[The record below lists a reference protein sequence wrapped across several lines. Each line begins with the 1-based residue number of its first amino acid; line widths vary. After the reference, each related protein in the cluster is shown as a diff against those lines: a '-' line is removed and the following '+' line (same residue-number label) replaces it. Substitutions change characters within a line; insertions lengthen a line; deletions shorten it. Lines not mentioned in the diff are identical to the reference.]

1 MRKALL
7 VAAVVVGGAV
17 GTGCASL
24 ARHAFVEPV
33 VTLQNVRLNG
43 LGFDGGNLDVI
54 LNVYNPNGYGL
65 DATRLNYRLLIGDN
79 VDVAQGT
86 ITERLTVQRNDSTR
100 VTIPVSFTFRG
111 IGEAGRQL
119 LSTGAVTYRVMGDV
133 AVGTPV
139 GSFTVP
145 YSTTGRFSTLGGTR

>member
-1 MRKALL
+1 MRKAWL
-7 VAAVVVGGAV
+7 VAATVVVAV

-24 ARHAFVEPV
+24 ARQAFVEPQ
-33 VTLQNVRLNG
+33 VTLRNVRLNG
-43 LGFDGGNLDVI
+43 LGLQGGNFDV
-54 LNVYNPNGYGL
+54 LLSVYNPNGYRL
-65 DATRLNYRLLIGDN
+65 DATSVAYRLYIGDTIQ
-79 VDVAQGT
+79 VASGT
-86 ITERLTVQRNDSTR
+86 VTERLTVQEQDSTL

-119 LSTGAVTYRVMGDV
+119 LNTGAVNYRVAGEV

>member
-7 VAAVVVGGAV
+7 VTTMVVAGMV

-24 ARHAFVEPV
+24 MRQAFVEPV

-43 LGFDGGNLDVI
+43 VGLNGGNIDVV
-54 LNVYNPNGYGL
+54 LNVYNPNGYRL
-65 DATRLNYRLLIGDN
+65 DATQLNYRLLVGDN
-79 VDVAQGT
+79 VHVADGSLN
-86 ITERLTVQRNDSTR
+86 ERLTLQQGDTTR
-100 VTIPVSFTFRG
+100 VAIPVSFTFAG

-119 LSTGAVTYRVMGDV
+119 LNTGAVNYRVTGDV
-133 AVGTPV
+133 NVATPV

-145 YSTTGRFSTLGGTR
+145 YSTTGRFSALGGTR